1 MAPELV
7 ASRFRARKW
16 MHTYNNHF
24 PADADAHSLDRDRF
38 AMLKEII
45 GKIGEGSFI
54 EPPFS
59 IDYGCNI
66 VIGERFYANF
76 KYVRFCF

>member
-1 MAPELV
+1 
-7 ASRFRARKW
+7 
-16 MHTYNNHF
+16 MHAYNNHF

-45 GKIGEGSFI
+45 GEIGEGTFI
-54 EPPFS
+54 EPPFF

-66 VIGERFYANF
+66 TMGERFYANF